1 MSVIVSI
8 EDIGSCQRKVKVEV
22 PSQAVEAETERI
34 AKEFGRRAKI
44 PGFRKGKVPAA
55 LVKQRFNED
64 IEREVVERLLPRYWR
79 QAEAEGSLSPLLP
92 PELGEVDIQEGS
104 DLTFTAIVDLRPE
117 IELGNL
123 ADFDLPDPAVEPTED
138 EVEEALEDLRRSVAE
153 WKDTDRSA
161 ARGDLVVAEVRQ
173 LEPGDAGAQGRSTTF
188 EIGDPRIWEELTA
201 AVTGLSA
208 GQEARFERQ
217 ALAEGE
223 VEKKSYSVAVER
235 VRERDLPPLE
245 DSLAVKVGKFES
257 LAALRTEILAQLR
270 AGKQRE
276 RYRLRET
283 ALLDQLCERHP
294 IELPKRVVGHE
305 VERLLSDYAAG
316 LADQGVDLDRAEI
329 DWRRLADEVRPRAE
343 KNVRARLILD
353 SVGEEQGVELRDEE
367 LEGALAKMAREQ
379 RTSSGALRRD
389 LDRAGKLGALREQ
402 LLREK
407 TIRSLLGESSE
418 PDRSESDP
426 GSG

>member
-8 EDIGSCQRKVKVEV
+8 EDIGSCQKKVKVEV
-22 PSQAVEAETERI
+22 PAQAVEAETARVT
-34 AKEFGRRAKI
+34 KEFSRRARI
-44 PGFRKGKVPAA
+44 PGFRKGKVPAD
-55 LVKQRFNED
+55 LVKRRFNED
-64 IEREVVERLLPRYWR
+64 IEREVMERLLPRYWR
-79 QAEAEGSLSPLLP
+79 QAEAESSLSPLLP
-92 PELGEVDIQEGS
+92 PELGEVDVQEGS
-104 DLTFTAIVDLRPE
+104 DLTFTAIVDLRPQ

-123 ADFDLPDPAVEPTED
+123 GDFDLPEPSVEPTEE
-138 EVEEALEDLRRSVAE
+138 EVEESLGDLRRSVAE

-173 LEPGDAGAQGRSTTF
+173 LDPVDDEASGRPTTF

-208 GQEARFERQ
+208 GQEARFERV
-217 ALAEGE
+217 ALAGAE

-245 DSLAVKVGKFES
+245 DSFAAKVGEFES
-257 LAALRTEILAQLR
+257 LAALRAEISARLVG
-270 AGKQRE
+270 GKTRE

-294 IELPKRVVGHE
+294 IELPKRLVGHE
-305 VERLLSDYAAG
+305 VERLLSEYAAG
-316 LADQGVDLDRAEI
+316 LANQGVDLDRAEI

-353 SVGEEQGVELRDEE
+353 SVGEEKGIELRDEE
-367 LEGALAKMAREQ
+367 LEGALAKMAQEQ

-389 LDRAGKLGALREQ
+389 LDRAGKLGELRQQ

-407 TIRSLLGESSE
+407 AIRNLLGEGSE
-418 PDRSESDP
+418 PDNPTGDAD
-426 GSG
+426 SG